1 MTATRTDA
9 HRPSAPDF
17 DPEGYD
23 FLGAFDLD
31 PEDGNTAER
40 AIVIRRLI
48 DKGYRF
54 AGVHPTGQCDHCG
67 TRIRYEGL
75 LVHVETK
82 RLITVGETCLDNR
95 FSLSAAEFK
104 ALRAAAAAKAAAT
117 REAHRLHE
125 TAQAA
130 VAWLD
135 DSDPVLVELSYAGN
149 GGMVDGNGFY
159 ADLARYLFR
168 HGQLTP
174 GQERA
179 FLVSVE
185 RYLTAANRAQRARQ
199 EAETR
204 QAAGVQ
210 APSGRVTVTG
220 RVERTW
226 TRDGFRGIEYRFR
239 IADDRGFVVI
249 STIPAALFESVDEH
263 RDLIDQRVE
272 FAAALTPTED
282 DATVAW
288 AKRPTKARLI

>member
-117 REAHRLHE
+117 REAHRLH
-125 TAQAA
+125 
-130 VAWLD
+130 
-135 DSDPVLVELSYAGN
+135 
-149 GGMVDGNGFY
+149 
-159 ADLARYLFR
+159 
-168 HGQLTP
+168 
-174 GQERA
+174 
-179 FLVSVE
+179 
-185 RYLTAANRAQRARQ
+185 
-199 EAETR
+199 
-204 QAAGVQ
+204 AGVQ